1 MTAPATNTSAPSTPD
16 APSGS
21 GSDRPRTL
29 KRQLGLPALIAYG
42 LTSMGVLSVVSV
54 YGPATALSDG
64 HLPAAYVAAIIIMLF
79 TAHSYGRMAAHVPIT
94 GGAYAYVT
102 RGFGSVTGFL
112 TGWVMLLDY
121 LFLPMVNFLL
131 FGLYFNSLFTAIPS
145 WVGTLICIAIVAV
158 LSIVGVNWIKRMNT
172 VVISASVLVILAFLV
187 LAVLNAPDLTLE
199 SVTTPLSIGSG
210 GIAPIL
216 AAAAIVAFAFL
227 GFDGVSTLAE
237 ETTNPRRTVP
247 KGIVL
252 ATLFAGLGYLAFSI
266 AGSLIAPDW
275 TQLENLDAAGTELMQ
290 RAGGDVLMVVFVIV
304 NVVGIVLCG
313 AAAQMSV
320 NRVLFAMGRDGI
332 LPPALSKLHR
342 RFRTPYV
349 AATLVSVVALVA
361 LFITLDQA
369 VYMINFGALVAF
381 AMVNLATIK
390 VLFFDMRLRSGW
402 GVVRHLIM
410 PVIGFV
416 SIAWLWTSLAPFTY
430 ALGGAWL
437 VIGVIVY
444 IARRKRHG
452 GPLALQLEGADTETM
467 PTLPYRD

>member
-1 MTAPATNTSAPSTPD
+1 MTATATPTPSDT
-16 APSGS
+16 AA
-21 GSDRPRTL
+21 RPRTL
-29 KRQLGLPALIAYG
+29 KRELGLPALIAYG

-64 HLPAAYVAAIIIMLF
+64 HLPAAYVAAIVIMLF

-94 GGAYAYVT
+94 GGAYAFAT
-102 RGFGSVTGFL
+102 RGFGRTTGFL

-131 FGLYFNSLFTAIPS
+131 FGLYVNSLFTAVPS
-145 WVGTLICIAIVAV
+145 WVGTLVCVVVVGV
-158 LSIVGVNWIKRMNT
+158 LSIIGVSWIKRMNT
-172 VVISASVLVILAFLV
+172 VVILASVLVILAFLV
-187 LAVLNAPDLTLE
+187 LAVLNAPDTSL
-199 SVTTPLSIGSG
+199 SAVTAPLSIGDG

-227 GFDGVSTLAE
+227 GFDGVATLAE
-237 ETTNPRRTVP
+237 ETRDPRRRVP

-275 TQLENLDAAGTELMQ
+275 TRLDNLDAAGTELMQ
-290 RAGGDVLMVVFVIV
+290 RAGGDVLMVVFVVV

-313 AAAQMSV
+313 TAAQMSV
-320 NRVLFAMGRDGI
+320 SRV
-332 LPPALSKLHR
+332 
-342 RFRTPYV
+342 
-349 AATLVSVVALVA
+349 

-369 VYMINFGALVAF
+369 VYMINFGALAAF
-381 AMVNLATIK
+381 AMVNLATVK
-390 VLFFDMRLRSGW
+390 VLFFDMRLRRGW
-402 GVVRHLIM
+402 GVLRHLVM

-437 VIGVIVY
+437 AVGVLVLL
-444 IARRKRHG
+444 ARRRRG
-452 GPLALQLEGADTETM
+452 GAPLALQLDDVETEAM
-467 PTLPYRD
+467 PTVPYRD

>member
-1 MTAPATNTSAPSTPD
+1 MTATTQQTAAETP
-16 APSGS
+16 
-21 GSDRPRTL
+21 RPRTL
-29 KRQLGLPALIAYG
+29 KRELGLPALIAYG

-54 YGPATALSDG
+54 YGPATEISDG
-64 HLPAAYVAAIIIMLF
+64 HLPAAYVAAIVIMLF

-131 FGLYFNSLFTAIPS
+131 FGLYFNSLFTSVPS
-145 WVGTLICIAIVAV
+145 WLGTLICLVIVAA
-158 LSIVGVNWIKRMNT
+158 LSIIGVNWIKRMNS
-172 VVISASVLVILAFLV
+172 VVIVASVLVILVFLV
-187 LAVLNAPDLTLE
+187 LAVLNAPDLSLE
-199 SVTTPLSIGSG
+199 ALATPLSIGDA

-216 AAAAIVAFAFL
+216 SAAAIVAFAFL

-237 ETTNPRRTVP
+237 ETKDPRRKVP

-266 AGSLIAPDW
+266 AGSLIMPDW
-275 TQLENLDAAGTELMQ
+275 TKIENLDAAGTELMQ
-290 RAGGDVLMVVFVIV
+290 QAGGDTLMVIFVIV
-304 NVVGIVLCG
+304 NVLGIVLCG

-320 NRVLFAMGRDGI
+320 SRVIFAMGRDGI
-332 LPPALSKLHR
+332 LPPVLARLHR

-349 AATLVSVVALVA
+349 AAIVVSVIALVA

-369 VYMINFGALVAF
+369 VYMINFGALAAF

-390 VLFFDMRLRSGW
+390 VLFFDLKLRSGW
-402 GVVRHLIM
+402 GLLRHLIM

-430 ALGGAWL
+430 VLGFTWL
-437 VIGVIVY
+437 VVGVVIYLV
-444 IARRKRHG
+444 RRGRHG
-452 GPLALQLEGADTETM
+452 GPLALQIDGAETETM
-467 PTLPYRD
+467 PTLQYEDEK

>member
-1 MTAPATNTSAPSTPD
+1 MTVPAPTAA
-16 APSGS
+16 AAE
-21 GSDRPRTL
+21 RPRTL
-29 KRQLGLPALIAYG
+29 KRALGLPALIAYG

-54 YGPATALSDG
+54 YGPATELSDG

-102 RGFGSVTGFL
+102 RGFGSAVGFV

-131 FGLYFNSLFTAIPS
+131 FGLYFNSLFTAVPS
-145 WVGTLICIAIVAV
+145 WAGTLLCIAIVAV
-158 LSIVGVNWIKRMNT
+158 LSIIGVNWIKRMNS
-172 VVISASVLVILAFLV
+172 VVIVASVLVIVVFLA
-187 LAVLNAPDLTLE
+187 LAVLNAPDLSLASLTE
-199 SVTTPLSIGSG
+199 PLSIGDG

-216 AAAAIVAFAFL
+216 SAAAIVAFAFL

-237 ETTNPRRTVP
+237 ETQDPRRKVP

-290 RAGGDVLMVVFVIV
+290 QAGGDALMVIFVIV
-304 NVVGIVLCG
+304 NTLGIVLCG
-313 AAAQMSV
+313 TAAQMSV
-320 NRVLFAMGRDGI
+320 SRVLFAMGRDGI
-332 LPPALSKLHR
+332 LPPVLARLHR

-349 AATLVSVVALVA
+349 AALLVSVVALVA

-369 VYMINFGALVAF
+369 VYMINFGALAAF

-390 VLFFDMRLRSGW
+390 VLFFDLGLRSGW
-402 GVVRHLIM
+402 ALLRHLVM
-410 PVIGFV
+410 PLIGFV

-430 ALGGAWL
+430 VLGGAWL
-437 VIGVIVY
+437 VVGVIVY
-444 IARRKRHG
+444 LVRRKRHG
-452 GPLALQLEGADTETM
+452 GPLALQLDGASTEAM
-467 PTLPYRD
+467 PTLPYQS

>member
-1 MTAPATNTSAPSTPD
+1 MTDPTPSAET
-16 APSGS
+16 A
-21 GSDRPRTL
+21 RPRTL
-29 KRQLGLPALIAYG
+29 KRELGLPALIAYG

-94 GGAYAYVT
+94 GGAYAYAS
-102 RGFGSVTGFL
+102 RAFGSATGFL

-131 FGLYFNSLFTAIPS
+131 FGLYFNSLFTGVPA
-145 WVGTLICIAIVAV
+145 WVGTLICIAIVAL
-158 LSIVGVNWIKRMNT
+158 LSIIGVNWIKRMNS
-172 VVISASVLVILAFLV
+172 VVIIASVLVIVVFLTLAIM
-187 LAVLNAPDLTLE
+187 NAPDLSIE
-199 SVTTPLSIGSG
+199 AVMTPLSIGEG
-210 GIAPIL
+210 GIGPIL

-237 ETTNPRRTVP
+237 ETKDPRRRVP

-266 AGSLIAPDW
+266 AGSLIVPDW
-275 TQLENLDAAGTELMQ
+275 TTLENLDAAGTELMQ
-290 RAGGDVLMVVFVIV
+290 QAGGDVLMVVFVVV

-313 AAAQMSV
+313 TAAQMSV
-320 NRVLFAMGRDGI
+320 SRVLFAMGRDGI
-332 LPPALSKLHR
+332 LPPVLARLHR

-349 AATLVSVVALVA
+349 AASLVSVVALVA

-381 AMVNLATIK
+381 AVVNLATIK
-390 VLFFDMRLRSGW
+390 VLFFDLRLRSGW
-402 GVVRHLIM
+402 GILRHLIM
-410 PVIGFV
+410 PVIGFA

-430 ALGGAWL
+430 VLGGVWL
-437 VIGVIVY
+437 AIGVTVY
-444 IARRKRHG
+444 LVRRRKSD
-452 GPLALQLEGADTETM
+452 GPLALQLDGAATEAM
-467 PTLPYRD
+467 PTLQYQD

>member
-1 MTAPATNTSAPSTPD
+1 MTATATPTPSDT
-16 APSGS
+16 AA
-21 GSDRPRTL
+21 RPRTL
-29 KRQLGLPALIAYG
+29 KRELGLPALIAYG

-64 HLPAAYVAAIIIMLF
+64 HLPAAYVAAIVIMLF

-94 GGAYAYVT
+94 GGAYAYAT
-102 RGFGSVTGFL
+102 RGFGRTTGFL

-131 FGLYFNSLFTAIPS
+131 FGLYVNSLFTAVPS
-145 WVGTLICIAIVAV
+145 WVGTLVCVVVVGV
-158 LSIVGVNWIKRMNT
+158 LSIIGVSWIKRMNT
-172 VVISASVLVILAFLV
+172 VVIIASVLVILAFLV
-187 LAVLNAPDLTLE
+187 LAVLNAPDTSL
-199 SVTTPLSIGSG
+199 SAVTAPLSIGDG

-227 GFDGVSTLAE
+227 GFDGVATLAE
-237 ETTNPRRTVP
+237 ETRDPRRRVP

-275 TQLENLDAAGTELMQ
+275 TRLDNLDAAGTELMQ
-290 RAGGDVLMVVFVIV
+290 RAGGDVLMVVFVVV

-313 AAAQMSV
+313 TAAQMSV
-320 NRVLFAMGRDGI
+320 SRVLFAMGRDGI
-332 LPPALSKLHR
+332 LPSALARLHR
-342 RFRTPYV
+342 RFRTPVV
-349 AATLVSVVALVA
+349 AAALVSAIALVA

-369 VYMINFGALVAF
+369 VYMINFGALAAF
-381 AMVNLATIK
+381 AMVNLATVK
-390 VLFFDMRLRSGW
+390 VLFFDMRLRRGW
-402 GVVRHLIM
+402 GFLRHLVM

-437 VIGVIVY
+437 AVGVIVLL
-444 IARRKRHG
+444 ARRRRG
-452 GPLALQLEGADTETM
+452 GAPLALQLGDVETEAM
-467 PTLPYRD
+467 PTVPYRA

>member
-1 MTAPATNTSAPSTPD
+1 MTTTAPSSEAT
-16 APSGS
+16 
-21 GSDRPRTL
+21 RPRTL
-29 KRQLGLPALIAYG
+29 KRELGLPALIAYG

-102 RGFGSVTGFL
+102 RAFGIGPGFL

-131 FGLYFNSLFTAIPS
+131 FGLYFNSLFTAVPA

-158 LSIVGVNWIKRMNT
+158 LSVIGVTWIKRMNS
-172 VVISASVLVILAFLV
+172 VVIVASVLVIVAFLT
-187 LAVLNAPDLTLE
+187 LAILNAPDLSME
-199 SVTTPLSIGSG
+199 AVMTPLSLGSG
-210 GIAPIL
+210 GLAPIL

-237 ETTNPRRTVP
+237 ETRDPRRKIP

-266 AGSLIAPDW
+266 AGSLIVPDW
-275 TQLENLDAAGTELMQ
+275 RTLENLDAAGTELMQ
-290 RAGGDVLMVVFVIV
+290 QAGGDTLMVIFVVV
-304 NVVGIVLCG
+304 NVIGIVLCG
-313 AAAQMSV
+313 TAAQMSV
-320 NRVLFAMGRDGI
+320 SRVLFAMGRDGI
-332 LPPALSKLHR
+332 LPAPLARLHR

-349 AATLVSVVALVA
+349 AALLVSAVALVA

-390 VLFFDMRLRSGW
+390 VLFFDLGLRSGW

-410 PVIGFV
+410 PLIGFV
-416 SIAWLWTSLAPFTY
+416 SIAWLWTSLAPFTFV
-430 ALGGAWL
+430 LGGTWL
-437 VIGVIVY
+437 AIGVVVFLL
-444 IARRKRHG
+444 RRKKHG
-452 GPLALQLEGADTETM
+452 GALALQIDGAATEAM
-467 PTLPYRD
+467 PTLPYRE